1 VVARIRDDE
10 RGRGKAESGRFG
22 DSGKRKDMA
31 FELQREL
38 EREFMLEQLEELSTD
53 FSDNPEQIGIYLADL
68 EVAGLLTPA
77 DKGMI
82 FRRLWETMGPAFA
95 DRAFGMTERAVDN
108 GELLAAEIASD
119 AFAEVDGGRATF
131 TDKDE
136 YQRVVVASSALEA
149 LARVLGLKIEV
160 PRPELKRRPEHIHDA
175 DIERAT
181 KTHELLGALGSQLGV
196 DASRVDVRV
205 DDQARERTAGQGI
218 WGLMTDGTVFLDPDL
233 YDPETSEGR
242 HLLAHE
248 VVHVAQLENRLRGAN
263 DAPDLFQAEAE
274 ADELSAMFAETGD
287 IGMAPLAS
295 LARYDQAACGPRE
308 MATPK
313 EPEPTPREPRKEVVV
328 VPDLYKI
335 VEDQIAVEPILFKV
349 DKDQISETEEGAVPI
364 LQKAAKTIKSYPQI
378 TKLHIEGHT
387 STTATWDHNMKLS
400 KGRAKSVKD
409 WLADTGGV
417 TISMSSEGYGEA
429 VARKEQNIKDD
440 RSSAEVK
447 SQRKVIYR
455 IIEVDGKA
463 VPPGWKPTRQVIDVP
478 GKTITRIFDA
488 DGKLISEEV
497 VVNGAAGPENQSPG
511 TAQGAAGTN
520 PNQAAPAGQQNTS
533 TGGTAPT
540 QVQQTE
546 VQPII
551 PGGPTQ
557 TETPAPTPPQPTGG
571 GSDQVVFKQKVKPPK
586 RDKKSRTPRR
596 YAQGSIIAAQ
606 AKAGP
611 GGLTTTDIANTSR
624 SVGGGEPIPDGLR
637 GRFETAFGA
646 NFSDVRI
653 HRGSTQATGI
663 GATAFARGTD
673 IHFAPGRFDEG
684 SSSGLAV
691 LGHELTHIVQQR
703 AGRVAVPQGKGTH
716 VNVERVLEAE
726 ADLLGSRAA
735 RGESVHVQGS
745 SAGLYARAARG
756 EADTIQYE
764 DGAGAAPAEAGGGT
778 RPEFAEVRLGS
789 SRIRARMP
797 ASGQQ
802 PGRITV
808 DFGSAASVPGLTLK
822 QASLVFNDQW
832 EITEGHIMSSVAIGT
847 YVNCEDVRLS
857 VTQREDASGKYAE
870 LAAEVNDAQFK
881 IEGLLDSRINL
892 RLATSGI
899 SGSAHVEFAQMTI
912 GQNITLTGGALDFT
926 LTPEGSATV
935 AGSVNGTIAVGAV
948 SLNVELRGQAMT
960 DGHLSAGATIS
971 LANPVPVPGVEGV
984 TIVSGQITGSYVHN
998 QQWSV
1003 TGNLVVNA
1011 RDWVEA
1017 DITATYTQPAGEG
1030 GAAAPAQWEL
1040 RGMLRQLQAYTVG
1053 EGENQLTFENGE
1065 LDFHFKNGEFLQ
1077 VDARTDYTTTN
1088 WQGRLTGTFNV
1099 PQSKLTATG
1108 TINLRPPE
1116 LPIGTGGIK
1125 FTRVAAV
1132 ATITDNVLEQITG
1145 GATLVFPYQDQST
1158 FKLDGTDI
1166 TYRVQTSKVTGTAS
1180 VTTLRD
1186 LPFGD
1191 TAGYNGVVKSGAA
1204 ATLSVADN
1212 QLLGISGGLAFE
1224 VNHQA
1229 AKIGEGTVDINFDGP
1244 SQQLNATATFT
1255 LTAEG
1260 GFGVPDRVTGPVMLL
1275 PGGTFQLSIAN
1286 NALDQ
1291 ASVRNVNFE
1300 VKQAGEGATGKIAGT
1315 VNGNYSFKTSKL
1327 TATGNAHLV
1336 GDWPLAPAAGVTLVF
1351 KEGGTID
1358 VAVTENTL
1366 TRVHGDFPYEA
1377 TIAPQG
1383 RVPEIQLEGALNGD
1397 YSDESKKFSGA
1408 LTGRLKNNVV
1418 IPVNNDT
1425 ITIKTGSNFTATVAN
1440 SVPETFAVSFDCDY
1454 TRAGA
1459 LFCSGHV
1466 ENASYNFRTGDFDF
1480 VADLTLRTKIEKQ
1493 TDDGKWKFV
1502 VNENSQVGVKVER
1515 SELKLITGSIDFEIH
1530 DATGP
1535 LFNGH
1540 LTEARVNVQDL
1551 KFSGTLDLALARN
1564 LTYPRTPEGAEAPAE
1579 GTPPIQAVAK
1589 KDVSHIRGTVANN
1602 VLTEVSAALMFGVN
1616 LAGVEYGA
1624 GELTGTLN
1632 MQSFQF
1638 GGTGKI
1644 NLVKDLMLGGE
1655 ETNAAGDPIASWH
1668 LCFPAGQGLDVTIA
1682 ANHLDEANI
1691 NLNAKLL
1698 HNMEEVAN
1706 GSVSGRYKLGD
1717 TAGFN
1722 GEINANVIKDV
1733 DLTQD
1738 ERWHY
1743 WLETGTTFRAVMS
1756 NSALQSANGNF
1767 SLRMDEIPEGNR
1779 PAIRVAI
1786 GGGYTKGT
1794 GFSAGGGITALNDIK
1809 VGQGDTYKFFIG
1821 KDSAGQ
1827 ATVAGVKVTSLTG
1840 SLTLNVKKG
1849 EDLFATGSFN
1859 LNYNNNDAAAVL
1871 NCDGQVNLVAR
1882 TEVTPD
1888 GVVDWKFFLDPATGV
1903 GFKVSNNDLEYIKGQ
1918 VNFAV
1923 SYKNVE
1929 SITGNVYVEYL
1940 NKPVKEVNSNGQVQ
1954 VTHEMRVA
1962 DDLPGGFKIVI
1973 EPGTGANFNVEH
1985 SSLKTIGGSI
1995 KVRIEDATPLA
2006 RVELNGTYTHAPTRS
2021 FDGGGSI
2028 TLIRKIEVGASDDGK
2043 YTFNILEG
2051 TGATA
2056 TVAASKLTQVTGS
2069 LLANI
2074 EDTGGEFAR
2083 FNGQVT
2089 ANRPAESWKLT
2100 AEGLGLTVNRP
2111 KEFDLRAGWKVTLL
2125 PGTGATVNVRD
2136 NALQSL
2142 GGSIKVQVDRGTD
2155 LSAEISVGGEYTP
2168 GAGITGEG
2176 SAKLLKDFPV
2186 GTRAPYSF
2194 IAKKDGTQSHINVA
2208 GSAIQR
2214 VGGSVNFLVK
2224 KGEDDFVLGTAS
2236 IDYDVAGSSL
2246 VEARGNGVLANDVT
2260 LGDAGGFTLVACAQS
2275 SAHFLAQNGSL
2286 INVGG
2291 NLNLRLKKGTL
2302 PLAEGVV
2309 NAEFDVQGSK
2319 FTGDGE
2325 VHLIND
2331 YALSAEGLNGHGQ
2344 PESWGLAIKTG
2355 SKLSLA
2361 IVENVFQQAHIDVL
2375 AAGYHNGVAKANGRI
2390 TADYTL
2396 GDPNGVTGHVELNVT
2411 ERIPLLEGGRF
2422 NYQIEPTTSFS
2433 GDAANGAITTVTG
2446 NFKLAVCEGEK
2457 DKIYVTGNATYTKGA
2472 GVTGGGTVAVVD
2484 PVLIKE
2490 GGVWKLWLDAGSG
2503 GNATVAASKLEE
2515 VNGQIK
2521 LRADKGEEKFATGN
2535 FTASYRVS
2543 DGRGAQTT
2551 ATGTV
2556 ALLGKVDVTPPGA
2569 GTFKVYLTSGTGIAA
2584 SVTNGELD
2592 YVDGA
2597 IAGELEWKSAKL
2609 ANFNLTAKYQASGT
2623 ADFSGRGTFETTNAV
2638 KVASFGGYDLKIGV
2652 GANVGA
2658 KVTAFALDE
2667 LSANIPLELCKGDVK
2682 YVAAT
2687 LNGLYKH
2694 ANTDFSGEGR
2704 ASVVKQI
2711 TIAENVGSKGYS
2723 FYLNPKSEV
2732 HAVVQANALQEVGGM
2747 LEVVVGDAPGQ
2758 DALFLKA
2765 TAQATYHG
2773 GEAPTVDAHGGLDV
2787 TRDKKMLTTANGYVV
2802 WLKIGS
2808 GAHVDVA
2815 ANELT
2820 GIGGTVK
2827 IEIEKGG
2834 PFAKI
2839 ELACNYTPTDGFSG
2853 HGSAELLQEVKIAST
2868 RFGEDTF
2875 TVWVMPGTGAT
2886 VDLQASD
2893 IKHVGARVNAMIR
2906 DAEGTAGNFIGIAAT
2921 ADYDFPGKN
2930 FSGNGAITVLKPKKL
2945 ATFAGNQL
2953 WLAPG
2958 GGASGS
2964 VANNNLQRV
2973 NGNLTLQLKDETV
2986 GHWLT
2991 ATLDGGFDA
3000 EGGTGFSGSGTVTV
3014 HKDKELARLGD
3025 YKFCLAA
3032 GAGASATI
3040 AANKLTEVHGNVPFK
3055 IYDAKAEPLIT
3066 GSAEGHYY
3074 SDTKKFSG
3082 SGDIRLGRDVEFPI
3096 GGGKLVFKKGSG
3108 GGGTVTDNELRRLSG
3123 TLKVDIWDSTG
3134 AIVGLE
3140 AEGTFNA
3147 VTNKIE
3153 RLQGTASLLRPI
3165 DVGGTGAN
3173 AFLRI
3178 ETLTGTALVENNEL
3192 KELSGALDI
3201 VLPRLNNMRG
3211 HFEGGWQKGAGTDI
3225 FWGSG
3230 WIQFTLFDDA
3240 ATGRKLSGKVDGS
3253 YQKNGNFNIHG
3264 NVDYKLNHMIG
3275 GSLGVEVDQNLDPI
3289 LSGTLVVSN
3298 VTLVQG
3304 RDLFKWGKDFTL
3316 LRTTVAAGP
3325 VPIAMAGGVNVGI
3338 GLSMLPL
3345 TFGASI
3351 GVRNFKPL
3359 SQNVKVPDFTARAEL
3374 STGLRMAASLKP
3386 WFSIGVGIAGVA
3398 SAGLALQGE
3407 ASIGVDVNVTPY
3419 AELVGEG
3426 GVYSG
3431 TLGVGLNV
3439 VGSGALAI
3447 TPQVYAELLGNRW
3460 PYDLAELRHELG
3472 PLFSFD
3478 YNYSFPFGDR
3488 PAAPTQGGATST
3500 STTTAAAESRKIEG
3514 HKTPPP
3520 ADAATSG
3527 AANRPAAVPGGADM
3541 NAASPDSQQGA
3552 QREGPMGELMQK
3564 IDSIQEWGAKIG
3576 AIAKVGGDLVN
3587 MLMFMITIPPP
3598 FGIAVAGAY
3607 LAYKLIS
3614 GGLTI
3619 ESIVLAATTVWD
3631 LITSIDVS
3639 ALASLLPDWLV
3650 SLWNQIKGKSLDELL
3665 IGMIDTMA
3673 EWLSNTFP
3681 SAEPVISV
3689 LAGVARTVIQTIARI
3704 ITAILSGNFGV
3715 GTFLDICRTIGG
3727 SVLGAVVQM
3736 AAEAAAAAVAAAA
3749 GAVVDFVASLW

>member
-1 VVARIRDDE
+1 MVARIRDDE
-10 RGRGKAESGRFG
+10 RGRGGTESGRLA
-22 DSGKRKDMA
+22 DSGKRKELA

-38 EREFMLEQLEELSTD
+38 EREFLLEQLEELSTD
-53 FSDNPEQIGIYLADL
+53 FADNPEQIGIYLADL
-68 EVAGLLTPA
+68 EVAGLLSPA

-95 DRAFGMTERAVDN
+95 DRAFGMSERALDN
-108 GELLAAEIASD
+108 SDMLAAEIASD

-131 TDKDE
+131 SDIDE
-136 YQRVVVASSALEA
+136 YQRVLDATQALSALSRA
-149 LARVLGLKIEV
+149 LGLNIAV
-160 PRPELKRRPEHIHDA
+160 AQPELKRRPEFDNIQDS
-175 DIERAT
+175 DVERAD
-181 KTHELLGALGSQLGV
+181 KTQQILGTLGSQLGV
-196 DASRVDVRV
+196 DTSRVDVQV
-205 DDQARERTAGQGI
+205 DDEARQKTGGQGI

-263 DAPDLFQAEAE
+263 DAPDIFQAEAE
-274 ADELSAMFAETGD
+274 ADELSAMFAETGT
-287 IGMAPLAS
+287 IGEAPLAS

-308 MATPK
+308 MSTP
-313 EPEPTPREPRKEVVV
+313 EVDPDPREGRTEVEVVEPKTYPIEGNKIV
-328 VPDLYKI
+328 VPRINFDVDKSQ
-335 VEDQIAVEPILFKV
+335 VSETTPNAAPIL
-349 DKDQISETEEGAVPI
+349 ETLLATLRVNVE
-364 LQKAAKTIKSYPQI
+364 I
-378 TKLHIEGHT
+378 TEVHIEGHT
-387 STTATWDHNMKLS
+387 STTASAAHNLTLS
-400 KGRAKSVKD
+400 KDRAHHIDD
-409 WLADTGGV
+409 WLKGKVPT
-417 TISMSSEGYGEA
+417 TFTSEGYGETRLA
-429 VARKEQNIKDD
+429 VQTADNVENATNRRVDFIIKKVNGQPVPENWQP
-440 RSSAEVK
+440 AK
-447 SQRKVIYR
+447 KVIT
-455 IIEVDGKA
+455 I
-463 VPPGWKPTRQVIDVP
+463 P
-478 GKTITRIFDA
+478 GKTITRYYDP
-488 DGKLISEEV
+488 DGKLIRTEEV
-497 VVNGAAGPENQSPG
+497 VNDAAGPQVTGGN
-511 TAQGAAGTN
+511 GAPAPAN
-520 PNQAAPAGQQNTS
+520 PNQSTAPGQQNTS
-533 TGGTAPT
+533 TGTPVPT
-540 QVQQTE
+540 QQQTT
-546 VQPII
+546 VVNPTI
-551 PGGPTQ
+551 PGGAGGQTPTA
-557 TETPAPTPPQPTGG
+557 PPTPQQQTGA
-571 GSDQVVFKQKVKPPK
+571 GSANQVVFKQKVKPPK
-586 RDKKSRTPRR
+586 RDKKPMTPRR
-596 YAQGSIIAAQ
+596 YAQGSILAAQ

-611 GGLTTTDIANTSR
+611 GGLTRTDISNTTR
-624 SVGGGEPIPDGLR
+624 SAGGGEAIPEGIR

-653 HRGSTQATGI
+653 HRGSPQATGI

-684 SSSGLAV
+684 SASGMAV

-726 ADLLGSRAA
+726 ADLLGARAA

-756 EADTIQYE
+756 DADTIQY
-764 DGAGAAPAEAGGGT
+764 DNGTGATPSESGGGT
-778 RPEFAEVRLGS
+778 RPEFAEVRLGGN
-789 SRIRARMP
+789 RIRARMP
-797 ASGQQ
+797 TSGQQ

-808 DFGSAASVPGLTLK
+808 DFASAASVPGLTLK

-857 VTQREDASGKYAE
+857 ITQREDATGKYAE

-881 IEGLLDSRINL
+881 IDGLLDSRINL

-899 SGSAHVEFAQMTI
+899 SGSAHVDFAQMTI
-912 GQNITLTGGALDFT
+912 GQNITLSGGALDFT
-926 LTPEGSATV
+926 LTEGGAATV
-935 AGSVNGTIAVGAV
+935 SGSVNGTVAVGAV
-948 SLNVELRGQAMT
+948 NLNVELRGQAMT

-1003 TGNLVVNA
+1003 TGNLGINV
-1011 RDWVEA
+1011 RDWVQA
-1017 DITATYTQPAGEG
+1017 DITATYTQPAE
-1030 GAAAPAQWEL
+1030 GAAAEWEL
-1040 RGMLRQLQAYTVG
+1040 TGTLTQLQAYTLG
-1053 EGENQLTFENGE
+1053 EADNQLTFENGAI
-1065 LDFHFKNGEFLQ
+1065 DFHFKNGEFLQ
-1077 VDARTDYTTTN
+1077 VDARTDYHTTN
-1088 WQGRLTGTFNV
+1088 WRGTLTGTFDV

-1108 TINLRPPE
+1108 TVNLIPE
-1116 LPIGTGGIK
+1116 TLPIGTTGIK
-1125 FTRVAAV
+1125 FTRVAAALHV
-1132 ATITDNVLEQITG
+1132 TDNVLEQITG
-1145 GATLVFPYQDQST
+1145 GATVVFPYEEQDT

-1166 TYRVQTSKVTGTAS
+1166 MYRVQDSKVTGTAT

-1186 LPFGD
+1186 LAFGD
-1191 TAGYNGVVKSGAA
+1191 TSGYNATVKSGAVG
-1204 ATLSVADN
+1204 TLSVADN
-1212 QLLGISGGLAFE
+1212 NLLGISGGLAFE

-1244 SQQLNATATFT
+1244 SQHLNATATFT

-1275 PGGTFQLSIAN
+1275 PGGSFQLSIVN

-1336 GDWPLAPAAGVTLVF
+1336 GDWPLAPAEGVTLVF

-1377 TIAPQG
+1377 SIAAQG
-1383 RVPEIQLEGALNGD
+1383 RVPAFQLEGALNGD

-1408 LTGRLKNNVV
+1408 LTGRLKDSLV
-1418 IPVNNDT
+1418 IPVNQDS
-1425 ITIKTGSNFTATVAN
+1425 ITIKAGSNFTATVAN
-1440 SVPETFAVSFDCDY
+1440 SVPESFAVSFDCDY
-1454 TRAGA
+1454 TRAGT

-1480 VADLTLRTKIEKQ
+1480 VADLTLKTKIEKQ

-1502 VNENSQVGVKVER
+1502 VNENSQVGVKVEQ

-1530 DATGP
+1530 DTAGA

-1579 GTPPIQAVAK
+1579 GTPPIQAIAK
-1589 KDVSHIRGTVANN
+1589 KDVSHIRGTVAEN

-1668 LCFPAGQGLDVTIA
+1668 LCFPSGQGLDVTIA

-1706 GSVSGRYKLGD
+1706 GSVTGRYKLGD
-1717 TAGFN
+1717 SAGFN

-1756 NSALQSANGNF
+1756 NSALQSATGNF

-1794 GFSAGGGITALNDIK
+1794 GFNAGGGITALNDIK
-1809 VGQGDTYKFFIG
+1809 VGQGDAYGFFIG

-1827 ATVAGVKVTSLTG
+1827 ATVAGVKVTALTG
-1840 SLTLNVKKG
+1840 LLKLNVKKG
-1849 EDLFATGSFN
+1849 EDLFATGNFG

-1871 NCDGQVNLVAR
+1871 DCTGQVDLVAR

-1888 GVVDWKFFLDPATGV
+1888 GVVDWKFFLDPATGI
-1903 GFKVSNNDLEYIKGQ
+1903 GFKVSNNDLDYIKGQ

-1940 NKPVKEVNSNGQVQ
+1940 NKPVKEVSANGQIQ
-1954 VTHEMRVA
+1954 VTNEMRVA
-1962 DDLPGGFKIVI
+1962 DDLPGGYKIVI

-2021 FDGGGSI
+2021 FDGGGLI

-2100 AEGLGLTVNRP
+2100 AEGLGLTVNRA

-2125 PGTGATVNVRD
+2125 EGTGATLTVRD

-2155 LSAEISVGGEYTP
+2155 LSAEITVGGEYTP
-2168 GAGITGEG
+2168 AGGITGEG

-2194 IAKKDGTQSHINVA
+2194 IAKKDGTESHINVA

-2275 SAHFLAQNGSL
+2275 SAHFLAQGGAL

-2291 NLNLRLKKGTL
+2291 NLNLRLKKGSL

-2319 FTGDGE
+2319 FTGNGE

-2355 SKLSLA
+2355 STLSLA

-2446 NFKLAVCEGEK
+2446 NFKLAVCEGDK
-2457 DKIYVTGNATYTKGA
+2457 DKAFVTGNATYTRGA

-2484 PVLIKE
+2484 PVLIKS

-2521 LRADKGEEKFATGN
+2521 LRADKGEEQFATGN

-2543 DGRGAQTT
+2543 DGTGAQTT

-2556 ALLGKVDVTPPGA
+2556 ALLGRVDVTPPGA
-2569 GTFKVYLTSGTGIAA
+2569 GTFKVFLVSGTGIAA

-2609 ANFNLTAKYQASGT
+2609 ANFNLTGKYQASGT
-2623 ADFSGRGTFETTNAV
+2623 PDFSGRGTFETTNAV

-2667 LSANIPLELCKGDVK
+2667 LSSNIPLELCKGDVK

-2723 FYLNPKSEV
+2723 FYLNPTSEV
-2732 HAVVQANALQEVGGM
+2732 HAVVQANALQEVGGL

-2773 GEAPTVDAHGGLDV
+2773 GEAPTVDAHGGLAV
-2787 TRDKKMLTTANGYVV
+2787 TRDKKMLTTAGGYVV

-2827 IEIEKGG
+2827 IELEKGG

-2839 ELACNYTPTDGFSG
+2839 ELSCNYTPSDGFSG

-2906 DAEGTAGNFIGIAAT
+2906 DADGPGGNFIGIEAT

-3140 AEGTFNA
+3140 AEGVFNA

-3153 RLQGTASLLRPI
+3153 RLRGSASLLRPI
-3165 DVGGTGAN
+3165 DVGGTGST

-3178 ETLTGTALVENNEL
+3178 ETLTGNALVENNEL
-3192 KELSGALDI
+3192 KELSGGLDI

-3211 HFEGGWQKGAGTDI
+3211 HFEGGWQKAAGSDV

-3240 ATGRKLSGKVDGS
+3240 ATGRKLSGKVDGN

-3325 VPIAMAGGVNVGI
+3325 VPIAMSGGVNVGI
-3338 GLSMLPL
+3338 ALSMLPL

-3351 GVRNFKPL
+3351 GVTDFKPL
-3359 SQNVKVPDFTARAEL
+3359 SQNVKVPNFTARAEL
-3374 STGLRMAASLKP
+3374 NTGLRMSASLKP

-3398 SAGLALQGE
+3398 SAGMALQGE
-3407 ASIGVDVNVTPY
+3407 ASVGVDVNVTPY

-3472 PLFSFD
+3472 PLFSLD

-3520 ADAATSG
+3520 PDAATAG

-3541 NAASPDSQQGA
+3541 NAATPDSQQGA
-3552 QREGPMGELMQK
+3552 AREGPMGELMQK

-3598 FGIAVAGAY
+3598 FGFAVAGAY

-3619 ESIVLAATTVWD
+3619 DSIVLAATTVWD
-3631 LITSIDVS
+3631 LIQSIDMS
-3639 ALASLLPDWLV
+3639 AIASLLPEWLV
-3650 SLWNQIKGKSLDELL
+3650 NLWNQIKGKSIDELL

-3673 EWLSNTFP
+3673 EWLSNAFP
-3681 SAEPVISV
+3681 AAEPVISA

-3704 ITAILSGNFGV
+3704 VTAILNGTFGIS
-3715 GTFLDICRTIGG
+3715 TFLDICRTVG
-3727 SVLGAVVQM
+3727 GAVLTAVIEM
-3736 AAEAAAAAVAAAA
+3736 AAMAAAEAVADAA